1 MFNDVTTEMV
11 AQAFSAWY
19 YYTGQR
25 EKNSPQKQN
34 TTTKPL
40 QGKTCEGFSIA
51 RKYVSI
57 GEVRGMPRKTLKP
70 CKYPGCP
77 NLTDS
82 QFCPEHRKKADRDYN
97 RFYRDPAHKERYHTA
112 AWHTIR
118 AVQLVRYPLCEMC
131 MACQSN
137 AGASSCAAGGRWH
150 ECAREPVQPLCIPSY
165 CAAQQNAV
173 RCWWERCS
181 RMKVLNS
188 FD

>member
-57 GEVRGMPRKTLKP
+57 GEVRGI
-70 CKYPGCP
+70 
-77 NLTDS
+77 
-82 QFCPEHRKKADRDYN
+82 CPEKR
-97 RFYRDPAHKERYHTA
+97 
-112 AWHTIR
+112 
-118 AVQLVRYPLCEMC
+118 
-131 MACQSN
+131 
-137 AGASSCAAGGRWH
+137 
-150 ECAREPVQPLCIPSY
+150 
-165 CAAQQNAV
+165 
-173 RCWWERCS
+173 
-181 RMKVLNS
+181 
-188 FD
+188 